1 MQTYNDALHK
11 VKAVMIS
18 TDKATSNN
26 ILVFCQHVECA
37 WTAVSLSNVLS
48 FVLSLYTNLKNLT
61 LCSFGCKV
69 WQDA

>member
-1 MQTYNDALHK
+1 MQTYNGALQK

-26 ILVFCQHVECA
+26 LLVSCQHVECA
-37 WTAVSLSNVLS
+37 WTAILLSNILP
-48 FVLSLYTNLKNLT
+48 FALSLYTNLKNLT
-61 LCSFGCKV
+61 LCSFGCNM